1 MNKEQIIKNL
11 AADSTGLV
19 NNTDFFKHLNEGD
32 FAANMATMI
41 ARVMRGKFSEEV
53 FRQLAQDELDIEL
66 DSYID
71 EIDSG
76 RREI

>member
-11 AADSTGLV
+11 AADRVGLV
-19 NNTDFFKHLNEGD
+19 NNTDFFKHLGDGD
-32 FAANMATMI
+32 FAAHLAEMT
-41 ARVMRGKFSEEV
+41 ARVMKGEFSPET
-53 FRQLAQDELDIEL
+53 FRRLAQDELDIEL

>member
-1 MNKEQIIKNL
+1 MTKQEIINNL
-11 AADSTGLV
+11 SADRTGIV

-53 FRQLAQDELDIEL
+53 FMELAEDELDIEL

>member
-32 FAANMATMI
+32 FAANIATMT
-41 ARVMRGKFSEEV
+41 ARFMAGKVTFLVTMKLIEG
-53 FRQLAQDELDIEL
+53 ELDVEI

-71 EIDSG
+71 ELNAG
-76 RREI
+76 RREL